1 MKGLIR
7 KDLYFLEN
15 SLKMLIIAM
24 IVIGIGVS
32 FLISAE
38 IFIIIFPIV
47 LGSVILI
54 TIPKEK
60 NNKWDK
66 FIAMTPLSKD
76 TLWNSKYILYLSMT
90 ILGLIIGI
98 AVTFLSYI
106 FTKEVN
112 FMDMYSS
119 IGLSIAVSL
128 LAGGISIPINFLW
141 SEEKAIIG
149 QISSY
154 SLIAMFLVAILY
166 GINFFIPVKDNLEI
180 IFGVL
185 GIISVVF
192 YVCSWNV
199 GRKKVLK
206 LEYN

>member
-32 FLISAE
+32 FLISSE

-76 TLWNSKYILYLSMT
+76 TLLNSKYILYLSMT

-106 FTKEVN
+106 FTKKVN

-119 IGLSIAVSL
+119 IGLTCRRY
-128 LAGGISIPINFLW
+128 INSYKFFLERRKGYNW
-141 SEEKAIIG
+141 SNIFVFIDCHVF
-149 QISSY
+149 SSNTIWNKFFY
-154 SLIAMFLVAILY
+154 S
-166 GINFFIPVKDNLEI
+166 
-180 IFGVL
+180 
-185 GIISVVF
+185 S
-192 YVCSWNV
+192 
-199 GRKKVLK
+199 
-206 LEYN
+206 

>member
-15 SLKMLIIAM
+15 SLKMLVIAM

-32 FLISAE
+32 FLISTE

-47 LGSVILI
+47 LGSVILV

-60 NNKWDK
+60 NTKWDK

-76 TLWNSKYILYLSMT
+76 TLLNSKYLLYLAMT
-90 ILGLIIGI
+90 TLGIIIGTV
-98 AVTFLSYI
+98 VTFLSYI

-112 FMDMYSS
+112 FMNLYSS
-119 IGLSIAVSL
+119 IGLSISVSL
-128 LAGGISIPINFLW
+128 LSGGISIPINFLW
-141 SEEKAIIG
+141 SEERAIIG

-154 SLIAMFLVAILY
+154 SLIAMFLVAVLY
-166 GINFFIPVKDNLEI
+166 GINLFIPVKDNIETIIGILGVISI
-180 IFGVL
+180 IFYM
-185 GIISVVF
+185 F
-192 YVCSWNV
+192 SWSI
-199 GRKKVLK
+199 GKKKVLK

>member
-24 IVIGIGVS
+24 IVIGVSLS

-38 IFIIIFPIV
+38 IFIIVFPIV

-60 NNKWDK
+60 NTKWDK
-66 FIAMTPLSKD
+66 FIAMTPLYKD
-76 TLWNSKYILYLSMT
+76 TLLNSKYILYLSMT

-106 FTKEVN
+106 FTKEVD
-112 FMDMYSS
+112 FMDLYSS
-119 IGLSIAVSL
+119 IGLSIAVFL
-128 LAGGISIPINFLW
+128 LSGGISIPINFLW
-141 SEEKAIIG
+141 SEERAIIG

-154 SLIAMFLVAILY
+154 SLIPMFLVAILY

-199 GRKKVLK
+199 GRKRVLK

>member
-32 FLISAE
+32 FLISSE

-106 FTKEVN
+106 FTKKVN
-112 FMDMYSS
+112 CMDMYSS

-128 LAGGISIPINFLW
+128 LAGGISIPINFFW
-141 SEEKAIIG
+141 SEERAIIG

-199 GRKKVLK
+199 GRKNVLK

>member
-32 FLISAE
+32 FLISSE

-76 TLWNSKYILYLSMT
+76 TLLNSKYILYLSMT

-106 FTKEVN
+106 FTKKVN

-128 LAGGISIPINFLW
+128 LAGGISIPINFFW
-141 SEEKAIIG
+141 SEERAIIG

-185 GIISVVF
+185 GIISVLF

-199 GRKKVLK
+199 GLKTVLK

>member
-1 MKGLIR
+1 
-7 KDLYFLEN
+7 
-15 SLKMLIIAM
+15 
-24 IVIGIGVS
+24 
-32 FLISAE
+32 
-38 IFIIIFPIV
+38 
-47 LGSVILI
+47 
-54 TIPKEK
+54 
-60 NNKWDK
+60 
-66 FIAMTPLSKD
+66 
-76 TLWNSKYILYLSMT
+76 
-90 ILGLIIGI
+90 
-98 AVTFLSYI
+98 
-106 FTKEVN
+106 
-112 FMDMYSS
+112 MDMYSS

-128 LAGGISIPINFLW
+128 LAGGISIPINFFW
-141 SEEKAIIG
+141 SEERAIIG

-199 GRKKVLK
+199 GRKNVLK

>member
-32 FLISAE
+32 FLISSE

-76 TLWNSKYILYLSMT
+76 TLLNSKYILYLSMT

-98 AVTFLSYI
+98 AVTFLFPGSQ
-106 FTKEVN
+106 
-112 FMDMYSS
+112 
-119 IGLSIAVSL
+119 GLSWGSYYTQSAL
-128 LAGGISIPINFLW
+128 DYSI
-141 SEEKAIIG
+141 
-149 QISSY
+149 
-154 SLIAMFLVAILY
+154 
-166 GINFFIPVKDNLEI
+166 
-180 IFGVL
+180 
-185 GIISVVF
+185 
-192 YVCSWNV
+192 
-199 GRKKVLK
+199 R
-206 LEYN
+206 